1 MGGLKVRGK
10 LIINED
16 IISRT
21 VNGKVF
27 IFSDTNKCVI
37 NKVGVEIWEYLT
49 QNYSY
54 DEIINRLT
62 IKYNDVE
69 KSLIIKDVDNTIE
82 KLKELNII
90 SELGDGS
97 KKEVAENI
105 NNNAKP
111 LIYDFYKEIDFLYKV
126 VLELTYKCNN
136 RCLYCY
142 NGEYKEKNV
151 LSTEKVK
158 EIIDESYRLG
168 AMHLSLT
175 GGEPL
180 LRKDIVEIIKYA
192 HDKKM
197 LVSLQT
203 NGTLITEDFAEAI
216 EHIKHLNIAIT
227 VHSHDAEIHDKFTK
241 AKGSHEKA
249 IEGIKILRKHDI
261 PVKIRYVLTTE
272 NYDGIDKYG
281 EFARNLDVKVNKSP
295 LLYPTAAGSLEPLKF
310 RVNEEQINMLIKN
323 KKYNPQKDPCGAAK
337 TKIIISPEGKVY
349 PCSFYHEELG
359 DINEST
365 IEEIIN
371 SDKTKQIQKLF
382 EQPAY
387 CKSCDKEK
395 NCPRC
400 PVITYFEKND
410 FQGINSFDCMIASI
424 YDKHVK
430 ENIG

>member
-1 MGGLKVRGK
+1 MRGK
-10 LIINED
+10 FIINKD

-27 IFSDTNKCVI
+27 IYSDTNKCII
-37 NKVGVEIWEYLT
+37 NKVGIEIWECLILG
-49 QNYSY
+49 YSY
-54 DEIINRLT
+54 DEIICKLRN
-62 IKYNDVE
+62 KYPDVNE
-69 KSLIIKDVDNTIE
+69 SLIVKDVSSTIE
-82 KLKELNII
+82 KLKELDII
-90 SELGDGS
+90 SELGYSS
-97 KKEVAENI
+97 KKEVLSKVNS
-105 NNNAKP
+105 NKKP

-158 EIIDESYRLG
+158 DIIDESYRLG
-168 AMHLSLT
+168 VMHLSLT

-192 HDKKM
+192 HNKKM

-203 NGTLITEDFAEAI
+203 NGTLITEEFAKEL
-216 EHIKHLNIAIT
+216 EGTKHFNVAIT
-227 VHSHDAEIHDKFTK
+227 VHSHDSEIHDQFTK
-241 AKGSHEKA
+241 IKGSHEKA

-272 NYDGIDKYG
+272 NYDGIDKYD
-281 EFARNLDVKVNKSP
+281 EFARDLDVEVNKSP

-310 RVNEEQINMLIKN
+310 RINEEQLNVLMEN
-323 KKYNPQKDPCGAAK
+323 KKYYPQKDPCGAGK

-365 IEEIIN
+365 IEQIIN
-371 SDKTKQIQKLF
+371 SNKTKQIQKLF
-382 EQPAY
+382 EQPDY
-387 CKSCDKEK
+387 CKSCDMEK

-400 PVITYFEKND
+400 PVIAYFEKNN
-410 FQGINSFDCMIASI
+410 FKGINSFDCMIASI

-430 ENIG
+430 EDIK